1 MIRTGRLAASSA
13 GSAGLSKGD
22 NKEMGDRQNPKAFS
36 DIEIPEWPAKP
47 RERGITM
54 VADWGFG
61 LFRQKDLIATSGEF
75 VDLAKIVVAIS
86 RILPREVLEQ
96 KIRLYTENRIQPFP
110 GGQFLEIAILQ
121 KRVKEYCRAALK
133 VGYETVEVSDNAIS
147 LTPAEKGA
155 VIREAIDTG
164 LRVIGEVGKKVS
176 TTDMDALIAD
186 IQNTLQAGAWKVFV
200 EAKEIF
206 GAELNEDLIK
216 QLADSVDLSKL
227 IFEIPLVSV
236 QEVHHY
242 QGYKMWMWL
251 LQTFGPEVNI
261 ANVEYDDPMKL
272 AAIRLGIGPDT
283 TLEKGAFCRSLKGE
297 FVKR

>member
-1 MIRTGRLAASSA
+1 MKKGRQ
-13 GSAGLSKGD
+13 K
-22 NKEMGDRQNPKAFS
+22 KAFEE
-36 DIEIPEWPAKP
+36 IVIPEWPPKP

-61 LFRQKDLIATSGEF
+61 LSRQKDLIQTSGDF

-86 RILPREVLEQ
+86 RILPREILAR
-96 KIRLYTENRIQPFP
+96 KIQLYRENQIRPFP

-121 KRVKEYCRAALK
+121 KRVKEYCRGAMEA
-133 VGYETVEVSDNAIS
+133 GYETIEVSDNAIT
-147 LTPAEKGA
+147 LTFEEKSA
-155 VIREAIDTG
+155 VIKQTIDSG
-164 LRVIGEVGKKVS
+164 LTVIGEVGKKVS
-176 TTDMDALIAD
+176 TTDMTALIAD
-186 IQNTLQAGAWKVFV
+186 IGNTLKAGAWKVFV

-206 GAELNEDLIK
+206 GEELNQSLIK
-216 QLADSVDLSKL
+216 QLADSVDISKL

-251 LQTFGPEVNI
+251 LETFGPGVNI

-272 AAIRLGIGPDT
+272 ATLRLGIGPDT
-283 TLEKGAFCRSLKGE
+283 TLKEGAFCRSLNGE
-297 FVKR
+297 FAKK

>member
-1 MIRTGRLAASSA
+1 MSS
-13 GSAGLSKGD
+13 GEKKD
-22 NKEMGDRQNPKAFS
+22 TAFQE
-36 DIEIPEWPAKP
+36 IVIPEWPPKP

-61 LFRQKDLIATSGEF
+61 LGKQRDLIETSGYF

-86 RILPREVLEQ
+86 RVLPRDILAK
-96 KIRLYTENRIQPFP
+96 KIRLYQKNGIQPFP

-121 KRVKEYCRAALK
+121 RRVKEYCRGALD
-133 VGYETVEVSDNAIS
+133 VGYEAIEVSDNAIT
-147 LTPAEKGA
+147 LTPEKKRA
-155 VIREAIDTG
+155 VIREAVDSG

-176 TTDMDALIAD
+176 TTDMGELIAD
-186 IQNTLQAGAWKVFV
+186 IRNTLQAGSWKVFV

-206 GAELNEDLIK
+206 GEELRVDLIR

-251 LQTFGPEVNI
+251 LETFGPEVNI

-272 AAIRLGIGPDT
+272 ATLRLGIGPDT
-283 TLEKGAFCRSLKGE
+283 TLKEGAFCRSLSGE
-297 FVKR
+297 FARSERKRAKQG

>member
-1 MIRTGRLAASSA
+1 MEDFTR
-13 GSAGLSKGD
+13 
-22 NKEMGDRQNPKAFS
+22 KAFS
-36 DIEIPEWPAKP
+36 EIVIPDWPPKP

-61 LFRQKDLIATSGEF
+61 LSKQQDLIETSGYF

-86 RILPREVLEQ
+86 RIMPREALAR
-96 KIRLYTENRIQPFP
+96 KIQLYQENQIQPFP

-121 KRVKEYCRAALK
+121 KRVKEYCRAALEA
-133 VGYETVEVSDNAIS
+133 GYEAIEVSDNAIT
-147 LTPAEKGA
+147 LTAEEKRE
-155 VIREAIDTG
+155 VIRQAIDSG

-176 TTDMDALIAD
+176 ATEMGELIAD
-186 IQNTLQAGAWKVFV
+186 IRNTLEAGSWKVFV

-206 GAELNEDLIK
+206 GEGLNVDLIK

-236 QEVHHY
+236 QDVHHF
-242 QGYKMWMWL
+242 QGYKMWVWL
-251 LQTFGPEVNI
+251 LETFGPEVNI

-272 AAIRLGIGPDT
+272 AALRLGIGWDT
-283 TLEKGAFCRSLKGE
+283 TLKEGAFCRSLSGE
-297 FVKR
+297 FAKPQGEVSEQ